1 MAYVLDTSALV
12 TFFKDEP
19 RASQVEVV
27 LRQPSSF
34 LLPFMVIMELQYVLA
49 RTFTRPQVDQIIST
63 LRASGAPI
71 IESHPAWG
79 AAAARLKARG
89 GLSLADAWIASLALM
104 HDADLVHKN
113 PEFDAVPGLKALRLA
128 RPPKR

>member
-12 TFFKDEP
+12 SFFKDEP
-19 RASQVEVV
+19 GAGEVEQV

-34 LLPFMVIMELQYVLA
+34 LLPFMAVMELRYVLG
-49 RTFTRPQVDQIIST
+49 RIFPSPRVDQIIRT

-71 IESHPAWG
+71 IESNPAWG

-89 GLSLADAWIASLALM
+89 GLSLADAWIASLALL
-104 HDADLVHKN
+104 HDAELMHSD
-113 PEFDAVPGLKALRLA
+113 PEFDRVKGLRSYPLR
-128 RPPKR
+128 

>member
-12 TFFKDEP
+12 AYFKDEP
-19 RASQVEVV
+19 GAGKVEPV

-34 LLPFMVIMELQYVLA
+34 LLPFMAIMELRYVLV
-49 RTFTRPQVDQIIST
+49 RTFPPPRVDQIIRT

-71 IESHPAWG
+71 IESNPAWG

-89 GLSLADAWIASLALM
+89 RLSLADAWIASLALL
-104 HDADLVHKN
+104 HDAELMHSD
-113 PEFDAVPGLKALRLA
+113 PEFERVEGLRSYPLR
-128 RPPKR
+128 